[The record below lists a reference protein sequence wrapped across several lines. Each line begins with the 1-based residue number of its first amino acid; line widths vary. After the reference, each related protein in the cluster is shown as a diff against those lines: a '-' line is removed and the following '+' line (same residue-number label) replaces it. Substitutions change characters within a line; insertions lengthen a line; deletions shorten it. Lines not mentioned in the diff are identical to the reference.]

1 MRLPLSLGIA
11 FYGLTS
17 ALQAANF
24 NVSREFAE
32 ANGCGEK
39 CYQLIQLAKQADV
52 GFVGTDFDFDFYATA
67 HNFSRNSSVPG
78 DLLKLAPLD
87 PALLDVKAGTTVYRI
102 QYVSRDIDGSSVPA
116 TGFVAL
122 PVHTPKNKTYPL
134 TAFAHGTVGVFRGC
148 APSSGPS
155 LFDYDSWKLL
165 IDRGFAV
172 VATDYVGLGNNYT
185 EHRYCTFPAHANDIY
200 YSVVTARKAFGSVLS
215 NEWMSVGHSQGG
227 GAVWKLAE
235 ADLVRESEGGK
246 YLGTVSLSP
255 AVRLLDMFEEFADK
269 LAQDPKMR
277 SWVLAAETP
286 YLALALKRY
295 RNGDYNMSVLGK
307 GMLQRMKIAE
317 KAQLCTNGLMS
328 LTVDLD
334 IADLY
339 SEEGAKASVP
349 LYKEFQEA
357 TAPSGGKSPHP
368 LMVVQG
374 MKDTS
379 VTANGAQE
387 AAKRSCKNGNEVHL
401 RLYEDFDHSATPA
414 ASAAEWLDWMQERFD
429 GVKSHGKCDTKR
441 RAAKDPKFV
450 KAPVEIDL
458 SHIDL

>member
-1 MRLPLSLGIA
+1 MCIIGALDNSFLVFQQNQLSNLQSLLHSVSFETRLSLSLGIA

-24 NVSREFAE
+24 NFSREFAE

-39 CYQLIQLAKQADV
+39 CYQLIQLAKQADF

-87 PALLDVKAGTTVYRI
+87 PELLDVRAGTTVYRI
-102 QYVSRDIDGSSVPA
+102 QYVSRDIDGFSVPV

-122 PVHTPKNKTYPL
+122 PVHPPKNNTYPL
-134 TAFAHGTVGVFRGC
+134 TAFAHGTVGAFRGC

-155 LFDYDSWKLL
+155 LFDYNSWKLL

-185 EHRYCTFPAHANDIY
+185 EHRYCTFPAHANDVY
-200 YSVVTARKAFGSVLS
+200 YSVIAARKVFGSVLS

-235 ADLVRESEGGK
+235 TDLVRQSDGGK
-246 YLGTVSLSP
+246 YLGTVSISP
-255 AVRLLDMFEEFADK
+255 GIRLLDTAQEFMSK

-277 SWVLAAETP
+277 TWVLAAETP

-295 RNGDYNMSVLGK
+295 RNGDYNMSILGK

-317 KAQLCTNGLMS
+317 EAQLCTSGLMG
-328 LTVDLD
+328 LTMDLD
-334 IADLY
+334 LADLY
-339 SEEGAKASVP
+339 SEEGAKASER

-357 TAPSGGKSPHP
+357 TAPSGGKSR
-368 LMVVQG
+368 
-374 MKDTS
+374 
-379 VTANGAQE
+379 N
-387 AAKRSCKNGNEVHL
+387 RSWWSKE
-401 RLYEDFDHSATPA
+401 
-414 ASAAEWLDWMQERFD
+414 
-429 GVKSHGKCDTKR
+429 
-441 RAAKDPKFV
+441 
-450 KAPVEIDL
+450 
-458 SHIDL
+458 